1 MDRLELQ
8 AAVVKKAME
17 DSSFKEMLLKDPKG
31 TISKEFGIT
40 LEDSINVKAIEEDA
54 TTITLFVPASQSELS
69 ADELDNVAG
78 GKCYGVW
85 RDVCGVK
92 W

>member
-17 DSSFKEMLLKDPKG
+17 DASFKEMLLKDPKG
-31 TISKEFGIT
+31 TVSKEFGIT
-40 LEDSINVKAIEEDA
+40 LEDGINVKAIEEDA

-69 ADELDNVAG
+69 ADELDHVAG
-78 GKCYGVW
+78 GGCIAKVGKI
-85 RDVCGVK
+85 CGAK